1 MCFCDIVCDLL
12 EDYYSIAVTNWSYL
26 MKVQR
31 RKKFTSIVQKV
42 ISRSITGQGLGLT
55 VHAHTGLTFHLSW
68 NPGVRKGSFQNCI
81 ARHTVQSAVW
91 YAIIRQIR
99 RRGLTGVCKCVYG
112 TDMELGEEIIEEV
125 CFYTAYAGIRYYCRC
140 KYAFSLEIGENYR
153 TSIFLTEGC
162 MMLFEAARIALGE
175 C

>member
-42 ISRSITGQGLGLT
+42 ISRSITGHGLGLT

-68 NPGVRKGSFQNCI
+68 NPEVRKGSFQNCI
-81 ARHTVQSAVW
+81 ADIPFSQ
-91 YAIIRQIR
+91 
-99 RRGLTGVCKCVYG
+99 LYG
-112 TDMELGEEIIEEV
+112 
-125 CFYTAYAGIRYYCRC
+125 
-140 KYAFSLEIGENYR
+140 
-153 TSIFLTEGC
+153 
-162 MMLFEAARIALGE
+162 MLF
-175 C
+175 